1 MRCLYFGKKNILHN
15 ACRCLR
21 CLLRE
26 AEAISTFKLPTYCL
40 TFLKSNER
48 ILLAT

>member
-26 AEAISTFKLPTYCL
+26 AEAISTFKLLTYL
-40 TFLKSNER
+40 PDFSE
-48 ILLAT
+48 IE

>member
-21 CLLRE
+21 RE
-26 AEAISTFKLPTYCL
+26 AEAISTFKLLTYL
-40 TFLKSNER
+40 SDFSE
-48 ILLAT
+48 IE